1 MGGRSP
7 AVQRHDV
14 SQTSIHVREGP
25 VNGDRFYGG
34 RTLAKLIY
42 AALASVD
49 GYVADKA
56 GNFDWAVPDE
66 EVHSFIN
73 DLERPI
79 GTYLYGR
86 KMYETMAGWET
97 PHTTPDRTPAML
109 DFARIW
115 QAAEKIVY
123 STTLQTVSTAKTR
136 LERAFDPEVVRHLK
150 AQSSRDVAV
159 GGPTLAAHAIRA
171 GLVDDYHLFVAPIV
185 VGGGNPF
192 LPDNI
197 RMALELLDERG
208 FNNGMVH
215 LHYRTRT

>member
-1 MGGRSP
+1 M
-7 AVQRHDV
+7 A
-14 SQTSIHVREGP
+14 
-25 VNGDRFYGG
+25 VNGDRFDGG
-34 RTLAKLIY
+34 PTLAKLIY
-42 AALASVD
+42 AALASLD

-66 EVHSFIN
+66 EVHAFIN

-97 PHTTPDRTPAML
+97 PDTTPDRTPVML

-123 STTLQTVSTAKTR
+123 STTLRTVSTAKTR
-136 LERAFDPEVVRHLK
+136 LERAFDPEVARHLK

-171 GLVDDYHLFVAPIV
+171 GLVDEYHVFVAPMV
-185 VGGGNPF
+185 VGGGNPL
-192 LPDNI
+192 LPADV
-197 RMALELLDERG
+197 RLALELLGHRA
-208 FNNGMVH
+208 FKNGMVH
-215 LHYRTRT
+215 LHYRARA